1 MSTRNYGTSRLR
13 PPPPPPKRTSSSRD
27 TSPDSGVSVSSA
39 SSFPSTSSLGAA
51 PVTGQ
56 TQEEES
62 SQVASSTQNTEADY
76 SQLLDDICSSLDSS
90 TLTVLSL
97 PAVTSKVEKLRTNSH
112 SLNDLKVNKL
122 KETKLDLKK
131 PPVPVRRDSL
141 RLERRKSNRVM
152 LEDRFSFRLEDYFP
166 PPPPF
171 TNCPKTFPTK
181 ELFGVRSPIPEYKTY
196 EEHEIGPF
204 SKPTI
209 TEKTKSRKSDGA
221 FFSKIFTS
229 KLQSEPLRTSLGN
242 TRYDKVV
249 TLWQLAWMTLRKLF
263 ISFGVLEEKKDSHKE
278 LSENKKP
285 VIAKKPTLDRSSV
298 SFVPGS
304 VSVTRSQSL
313 RAAPRPRIQ
322 VQRLSE
328 AGARGRD
335 KENVHLETGGR
346 VHVVRR
352 APPPP
357 PRAQWW
363 GLMWILVMQL
373 KSPYWL
379 LACCE
384 TQQQYQWMIFN
395 LHEHQTK
402 SPPTTWF
409 ISLYYNSI

>member
-39 SSFPSTSSLGAA
+39 SSFPSTSSLRAA

-56 TQEEES
+56 TQEES

-122 KETKLDLKK
+122 RETKLDLNK

-181 ELFGVRSPIPEYKTY
+181 ELFGVRSPIPEYKTN
-196 EEHEIGPF
+196 EEHEAGPF

-209 TEKTKSRKSDGA
+209 NEKTKSRKSDGA

-242 TRYDKVV
+242 
-249 TLWQLAWMTLRKLF
+249 A
-263 ISFGVLEEKKDSHKE
+263 SFGVLEEKKDSQKE

-346 VHVVRR
+346 VQVVRR

-357 PRAQWW
+357 PRAQW
-363 GLMWILVMQL
+363 
-373 KSPYWL
+373 
-379 LACCE
+379 
-384 TQQQYQWMIFN
+384 
-395 LHEHQTK
+395 
-402 SPPTTWF
+402 
-409 ISLYYNSI
+409 